1 MLKENQRYTL
11 KCEET
16 NNFGNAVCRID
27 GMVVFVCGAVS
38 GDIVEVE
45 IQKIT
50 SSYAVANVTKIIS
63 PSPHRIAP
71 ECSAFGECGGCA
83 FLNVSIE
90 KENEIKG
97 SYVKST
103 LAKFGISAEVEG
115 TVCPKREAYRNKVV
129 LFNEKGRLGYVKSA
143 SNRVVPHN
151 RCPLNE
157 KIIDDIAK
165 FTVSELD
172 TTYLRALFIRKAS
185 SENGGI
191 MVCPIFRKQIDIK
204 HYARKLRGEFP
215 RVESVLSGVCA
226 GRDFIIEACQFKHV
240 LGEEGIIDE
249 LCGLEF
255 FISPKSFYQVNH
267 DCAELMY
274 ERVISLLDA
283 DERKNIADLFCGTGT
298 IGLIVAKRTGA
309 YVYGVE
315 IEPEAVKDA
324 KNNAELNEI
333 TNIEFF
339 EGDAKNFDRSID
351 ACIIDP
357 PRKGCSDLMIE
368 TLLRLSPEK
377 IVYVSCNPDTLAR
390 DLKKLTKKYDI
401 SSPVTPYNMFPRTS
415 HIESVVC
422 LTRQANEKG

>member
-1 MLKENQRYTL
+1 MLKENQKYIL

-38 GDIVEVE
+38 GDVVEAE

-50 SSYAVANVTKIIS
+50 TSYAVANVTKIIT
-63 PSPHRIAP
+63 PSQSRIEP
-71 ECSAFGECGGCA
+71 DCPAFGECGGCT

-90 KENEIKG
+90 KENEIKTN
-97 SYVKST
+97 YVKST
-103 LAKFGISAEVEG
+103 LSKFGIDAEVEN
-115 TVCPKREAYRNKVV
+115 TVCKSCSEYRNKVV
-129 LFNEKGRLGYVKSA
+129 LFYEKGKLGYVRSA
-143 SNRVVPHN
+143 SNKVVPHE

-157 KIIDDIAK
+157 KIIDDIAN
-165 FTVSELD
+165 FTLNEID
-172 TTYLRALFIRKAS
+172 TTYLRALFVRKAS
-185 SENGGI
+185 GENGGI
-191 MVCPIFRKQIDIK
+191 MVCPIFKKPTDVK
-204 HYARKLRGEFP
+204 HYARRLRNEFP
-215 RVESVLSGVCA
+215 RVESVMSGVCA
-226 GRDFIIEACQFKHV
+226 GRDFIIESCKFKHV

-267 DCAELMY
+267 DCAESLY
-274 ERVISLLDA
+274 EKVLSLLDA
-283 DERKNIADLFCGTGT
+283 NEYKNVADLFCGTGT

-324 KNNAELNEI
+324 KNNATLNEI
-333 TNIEFF
+333 SNIEFF
-339 EGDAKNFDRSID
+339 EKDAKDFDRPVD

-357 PRKGCSDLMIE
+357 PRKGCSDFMIE
-368 TLLRLSPEK
+368 TLLRLLPEK

-390 DLKKLTKKYDI
+390 DLKKLTKKYEI
-401 SSPVTPYNMFPRTS
+401 SSPLTPYNMFPRTS
-415 HIESVVC
+415 HVESVVR
-422 LTRQANEKG
+422 LERRLDN